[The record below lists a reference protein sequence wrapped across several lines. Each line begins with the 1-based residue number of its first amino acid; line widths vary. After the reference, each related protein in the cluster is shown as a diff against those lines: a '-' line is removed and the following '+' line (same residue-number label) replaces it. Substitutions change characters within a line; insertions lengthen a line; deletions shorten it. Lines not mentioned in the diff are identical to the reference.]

1 MSRKKHTILCVDDN
15 QVAVSGWSLYL
26 QQHGYSVVSAFAAEE
41 GLQLFATQPISAV
54 ILDYAMPEL
63 DGTAVSALMKR
74 MKPEVPIIL
83 FTGVS
88 ELPSE
93 VLAQVN
99 GFMVKGKPPK
109 EMLQIIDRLLG
120 VSESAEG
127 A

>member
-1 MSRKKHTILCVDDN
+1 MPRKKHTILCVDDN

-26 QQHGYSVVSAFAAEE
+26 HQHGYSVLSAFAAEE
-41 GLQLFATQPISAV
+41 GLHLFATQSVSAV

-88 ELPSE
+88 ELPTD
-93 VLAQVN
+93 VLAKVD
-99 GFMVKGKPPK
+99 GFMVKGKPPS
-109 EMLQIIDRLLG
+109 EMLRIIDRLLRI
-120 VSESAEG
+120 EA
-127 A
+127 

>member
-88 ELPSE
+88 ELPTE
-93 VLAQVN
+93 VLAKVD
-99 GFMVKGKPPK
+99 GFMVKGKPPSD
-109 EMLQIIDRLLG
+109 MLQIIDRLLG
-120 VSESAEG
+120 VEESAEG